1 MFYSGVMC
9 DTAASASRDVS
20 NPHEAAVGNNMASPI
35 IYRPCCMFVC
45 LSLCSEH
52 KKSPGLLVATLVC
65 THFS

>member
-35 IYRPCCMFVC
+35 IYRPCCVC
-45 LSLCSEH
+45 LHSEH